1 MIKDIKINKR
11 VKGASDAQLEIV
23 RPLRGGLIDT
33 LENINAEELVFV
45 QNELR
50 RLSRELKRYQK
61 RLEKEE
67 TK

>member
-1 MIKDIKINKR
+1 MISDIKINKR
-11 VKGASDAQLEIV
+11 VKGASDAQIELV

-33 LENINAEELVFV
+33 LEDIDSEQLIFV

-61 RLEKEE
+61 RLEKESAE
-67 TK
+67 